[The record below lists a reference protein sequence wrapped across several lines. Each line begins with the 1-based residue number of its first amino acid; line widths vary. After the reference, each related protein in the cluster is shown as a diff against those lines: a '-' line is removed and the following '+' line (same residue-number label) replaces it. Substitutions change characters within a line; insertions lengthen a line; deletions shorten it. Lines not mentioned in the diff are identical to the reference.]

1 MKKDIF
7 IKAHKVT
14 IINLI
19 LIFGLIGSLSS
30 CVEDIVN
37 YRTVNKE
44 MMGDYLERMQK
55 DSSQFNEFNRLL
67 DTTKVMGLLK
77 AYGEYTCFAPTNAA
91 FKAFYHTQ
99 GRTSMKALA
108 KH

>member
-7 IKAHKVT
+7 SITFRKKT

-19 LIFGLIGSLSS
+19 VIIGLIGSLSS
-30 CVEDIVN
+30 CVADIVN
-37 YRTVNKE
+37 YRTVTKE
-44 MMGDYLERMQK
+44 MLGDYLERMQK
-55 DSSQFNEFNRLL
+55 DSSQFNEFNKLL

-91 FKAFYHTQ
+91 LIAFYHSQ
-99 GRTSMKALA
+99 GRTSMKD
-108 KH
+108 